1 MQALVASRVKA
12 TVSRPPSYLAIP
24 RMILGIAAA
33 QPHQP
38 RGEDAAHLLEVR
50 RQVGIDGGAGS
61 HASDYRT
68 RGSSVPRQ
76 AVD

>member
-1 MQALVASRVKA
+1 VKA
-12 TVSRPPSYLAIP
+12 TVSRPPSYLGIP